1 LLKRGARL
9 PAIAGSTALSR
20 LSLAVRAL
28 NSAVLD
34 AIHLSLQR
42 ACAHK
47 YINQTRGY
55 ALHAFHVSSVIKRLG
70 DVLPALYLNWEGPPP
85 DKNPDFLSFRRAFYN
100 ITTG

>member
-1 LLKRGARL
+1 M
-9 PAIAGSTALSR
+9 
-20 LSLAVRAL
+20 RAL
-28 NSAVLD
+28 NSALLD
-34 AIHLSLQR
+34 AIHLLLQL
-42 ACAHK
+42 AYTHK
-47 YINQTRGY
+47 HINQTRGY